1 MTIGNLQGTEF
12 MQKSDI
18 SKYVKLEGGCF
29 RVGLKNY
36 NIQATF
42 EIQ

>member
-1 MTIGNLQGTEF
+1 MPIGNLQRTEF
-12 MQKSDI
+12 MQTNDI
-18 SKYVKLEGGCF
+18 SKYVKLEGGRF
-29 RVGLKNY
+29 RAGLKNY